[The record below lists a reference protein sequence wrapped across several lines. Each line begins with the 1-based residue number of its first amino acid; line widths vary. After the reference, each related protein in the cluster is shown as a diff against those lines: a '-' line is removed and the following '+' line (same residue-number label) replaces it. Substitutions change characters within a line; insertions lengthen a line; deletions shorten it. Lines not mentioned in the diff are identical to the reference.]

1 MILILTCILG
11 SYFFFLVVLLFGWWR
26 MRNQKSRTATAA
38 NHKISVV
45 VAMRNEASTVSALLS
60 ALLDQDYSNYE
71 VILVDDHSSDSTR
84 EAIHL
89 YKKNNPER
97 AGTIRLIRNHGTGKK
112 AALTSG
118 VIAATGDIIATTD
131 ADAIVPSQWLSHI
144 DRMFSDEK
152 VHFVMGGVA
161 LQQDGTLFSDMQ
173 AIEFS
178 SLIGTTASTA
188 AIGIPTMA
196 NGANMSYRKATFEE
210 VGGYH
215 DNMHIPSGDDEFLL
229 RKIATL
235 HPDSIRFMNEPEVV
249 VRTKTVTTWSEFFN
263 QRVRWAGKWRYNTS
277 LITMFTAVYVF
288 LVQLAIATSFLQLS
302 VSGWLPI
309 LILLTIRFVLE
320 GILLNSVARFSGVR
334 WDWRAFV
341 LLQVTYPFYVLM
353 VSIAAQFMTY
363 TWKDRRLSQTVS

>member
-1 MILILTCILG
+1 MILILTCVLG
-11 SYFFFLVVLLFGWWR
+11 SYFFFLIVLLFGWWR
-26 MRNQKSRTATAA
+26 MRNQKPRTTTAP

-45 VAMRNEASTVSALLS
+45 VAMRNESASVSTLL
-60 ALLDQDYSNYE
+60 AGLLHQDYSNYE
-71 VILVDDHSSDSTR
+71 IILVDDHSSDNTKES
-84 EAIHL
+84 IHL
-89 YKKNNPER
+89 YKKDNPEH
-97 AGTIRLIRNHGTGKK
+97 AGRIRLIKNHGTGKK

-118 VIAATGDIIATTD
+118 VIAATGEVIATTD
-131 ADAIVPSQWLSHI
+131 GDAIVPPQWLSNI
-144 DRMFSDEK
+144 DRMFSDDK
-152 VHFVMGGVA
+152 IHFVMGGVA
-161 LQQDGTLFSDMQ
+161 LEQDGTLFSDMQ

-196 NGANMSYRKATFEE
+196 NGANMAYRKATFEE

-235 HPDSIRFMNEPEVV
+235 HPGSIRFMNEPSVV

-288 LVQLAIATSFLQLS
+288 LVQLAIALSFLQLS
-302 VSGWLPI
+302 VAGWMPI
-309 LILLTIRFVLE
+309 LSLLTIRFVLE
-320 GILLNSVARFSGVR
+320 SILLYNVARFSGVR

-341 LLQVTYPFYVLM
+341 VLQLAYPFYVLM

>member
-11 SYFFFLVVLLFGWWR
+11 SYFFFLVILLFGWWR
-26 MRNQKSRTATAA
+26 MRGQQTPTTAA
-38 NHKISVV
+38 VNHKISVV
-45 VAMRNEASTVSALLS
+45 VAMRNESDSVSALLNG
-60 ALLDQDYSNYE
+60 LLHQDYPNYE
-71 VILVDDHSSDSTR
+71 IILVDDHSSDNTKQL
-84 EAIHL
+84 IQL
-89 YKKNNPER
+89 YKKDHPES
-97 AGTIRLIRNHGTGKK
+97 AGRVQLMRNHGTGKK

-131 ADAIVPSQWLSHI
+131 ADALVPPRWLSHI
-144 DRMFSDEK
+144 NKMFSDEK

-196 NGANMSYRKATFEE
+196 NGSNMSYRKATFEE

-229 RKIATL
+229 RKISTL
-235 HPDSIRFMNEPEVV
+235 HPQSVRFMNEQEVV
-249 VRTKTVTTWSEFFN
+249 VRTKTVATWSEFFN

-277 LITMFTAVYVF
+277 LLTMFTAVYVF
-288 LVQLAIATSFLQLS
+288 LVQLAIAISFLQLP

-309 LILLTIRFVLE
+309 LSLLAIRLVLEAILLY
-320 GILLNSVARFSGVR
+320 NVARFSGLR
-334 WDWRAFV
+334 WNWRAFV
-341 LLQVTYPFYVLM
+341 VLQVAYPFYVLM